1 MMSKVSVVARF
12 SLLSLLGLILISCGG
27 VPAPIPETESM
38 PSYEQLRS
46 QHQQQRSGSIYQAG
60 TEMVLF
66 EDIKARRIGD
76 ILTVLLVEETSGQ
89 NSADNSINQ
98 STEMNVQTPTFGGS
112 ARPNM
117 NIDLGSENTFS
128 GQSGSSQSN
137 RLNGSIAVTVH
148 EVLPNGN
155 LVIQGEKRIR
165 INQGDEYIRLS
176 GVVRPRDIGTFN
188 TLYSTQVADARISYA
203 GRGTNSHNTT
213 PGWAAKIL
221 FSPLWPF

>member
-1 MMSKVSVVARF
+1 MSRLHTIVLGV
-12 SLLSLLGLILISCGG
+12 LGLFLVGCGSA
-27 VPAPIPETESM
+27 PAPTPEPEM
-38 PSYEQLRS
+38 VPSYEQLRGHRS
-46 QHQQQRSGSIYQAG
+46 PNQSGSIYQPG
-60 TEMVLF
+60 TEMVLY
-66 EDIKARRIGD
+66 EDFKARRIGD

-89 NSADNSINQ
+89 NSSDNSLNQ
-98 STEMNVQTPTFGGS
+98 STEVNVAAPTFGGS
-112 ARPNM
+112 VRPNM
-117 NIDLGSENTFS
+117 NVSLGSENAFN

-155 LVIQGEKRIR
+155 LVVQGEKRIR
-165 INQGDEYIRLS
+165 INQGDEYIRLR
-176 GVVRPRDIGTFN
+176 GVVRTRDIDPFN
-188 TLYSTQVADARISYA
+188 TLYSTQVADARITYA

>member
-1 MMSKVSVVARF
+1 MMSRISRVAR
-12 SLLSLLGLILISCGG
+12 LSLLTVLGMVLIGCGG
-27 VPAPIPETESM
+27 VPAPTNIPESM

-46 QHQQQRSGSIYQAG
+46 QSQRMTTGSIYQAG
-60 TEMVLF
+60 TEMVLY
-66 EDIKARRIGD
+66 EDVKARRVGD
-76 ILTVLLVEETSGQ
+76 ILTVLLVEETSGM
-89 NSADNSINQ
+89 NSSDNSLSQ

-112 ARPNM
+112 SRPNM
-117 NIDLGSENTFS
+117 NVDLGSENSFS

-137 RLNGSIAVTVH
+137 SLNGSVSVTVH

-155 LVIQGEKRIR
+155 LVVQGEKRIR

-176 GVVRPRDIGTFN
+176 GVVRPKDIGTFN
-188 TLYSTQVADARISYA
+188 TLYSTQVADARITYA

-213 PGWAAKIL
+213 PGWASKIL

>member
-1 MMSKVSVVARF
+1 MV
-12 SLLSLLGLILISCGG
+12 
-27 VPAPIPETESM
+27 
-38 PSYEQLRS
+38 PSYEQLRG
-46 QHQQQRSGSIYQAG
+46 HAPPNLSGSIYQTG
-60 TEMVLF
+60 TEMVLY
-66 EDIKARRIGD
+66 EDFKARRIGD

-89 NSADNSINQ
+89 NSSDNSLNQ
-98 STEMNVQTPTFGGS
+98 STEVNVAAPTFGGS
-112 ARPNM
+112 VRPNM
-117 NIDLGSENTFS
+117 NVSLGSENAFN

-155 LVIQGEKRIR
+155 LVVQGEKRIR
-165 INQGDEYIRLS
+165 INQGDEYIRLR
-176 GVVRPRDIGTFN
+176 GVVRTRDIDPFN
-188 TLYSTQVADARISYA
+188 MLYSTQVADARITYA

>member
-1 MMSKVSVVARF
+1 MSRLHTIVLGV
-12 SLLSLLGLILISCGG
+12 LGLFLVGCGSA
-27 VPAPIPETESM
+27 PAPKPEPEM
-38 PSYEQLRS
+38 VPSYEQLRGHRS
-46 QHQQQRSGSIYQAG
+46 PNQSGSIYQPG
-60 TEMVLF
+60 TEMVLY
-66 EDIKARRIGD
+66 EDFKARRIGD

-89 NSADNSINQ
+89 NSSDNSLNQ
-98 STEMNVQTPTFGGS
+98 STEVNVAAPTFGGS
-112 ARPNM
+112 VRPNM
-117 NIDLGSENTFS
+117 NVSLGSENAFN

-155 LVIQGEKRIR
+155 LVVQGEKRIR
-165 INQGDEYIRLS
+165 INQGDEYIRLR
-176 GVVRPRDIGTFN
+176 GVVRTRDIDPFN
-188 TLYSTQVADARISYA
+188 TLYSTQVADARITYA